1 MVKRAMRSLRTAP
14 DLIDPVVG
22 FRQWRL
28 AEGRLCS
35 PFSDVRWDE
44 AVVDA
49 VCPLGAH
56 GPEDVPAEACSCG
69 IYALYEPCPRTAST
83 ATADLVS
90 GAVVVWGTIQLHANG
105 MRAGSCRVIALELP
119 VSRGRKRD
127 ECVAVAEAL
136 GVPAVRHRELR
147 ARAARYGAPLPAALR
162 PPRQRVR
169 AANGRGGPFP
179 VVPAGARAVLT
190 GRPSG
195 IVGAGARREGSSSAA
210 TATAE
215 LDRIGPGRRRVAPV
229 IRSAGPADAPVV
241 AELLAELGYPEGRDG
256 TAERLSA
263 LVARDDAGVL
273 VTEIGGRVAAVAAY
287 QVMTLLERPRPQC
300 RVLTLVVGR
309 QHRRLGLATALLAR
323 IEEIA
328 AEQGCFRLEVTTH
341 AGRHAAREL
350 YLAAGF
356 QERPR
361 RLVKALGP

>member
-1 MVKRAMRSLRTAP
+1 MRSAP
-14 DLIDPVVG
+14 DLIDPVIG

-44 AVVDA
+44 TVVDA

-56 GPEDVPAEACSCG
+56 RPEDVPAEGCSCG

-83 ATADLVS
+83 ATADLVA
-90 GAVVVWGTIQLHANG
+90 GVVVVWGTIQLHGNG
-105 MRAGSCRVIALELP
+105 MRAGSCRIVALELP
-119 VSRGRKRD
+119 LSRGRKRT

-147 ARAARYGAPLPAALR
+147 SLAARHGAPLPLALR

-169 AANGRGGPFP
+169 PPNGRGGPFP
-179 VVPAGARAVLT
+179 VVPSGVRAVLT
-190 GRPSG
+190 GQPGG
-195 IVGAGARREGSSSAA
+195 ILGAGSTVPHRSTTGAMTTAA
-210 TATAE
+210 P
-215 LDRIGPGRRRVAPV
+215 DRIGPGRQPAPGL
-229 IRSAGPADAPVV
+229 RSARPADAPAVV
-241 AELLAELGYPEGRDG
+241 ELLAQLGYPEGEDG
-256 TAERLSA
+256 GAERLSA

-273 VTEIGGRVAAVAAY
+273 VAEVDGRVAAVAAY

-328 AEQGCFRLEVTTH
+328 IAHGCFRLEVTTRSD
-341 AGRHAAREL
+341 RHAALQL

-356 QERPR
+356 LERPR
-361 RLVKALGP
+361 RLVKPLPGA